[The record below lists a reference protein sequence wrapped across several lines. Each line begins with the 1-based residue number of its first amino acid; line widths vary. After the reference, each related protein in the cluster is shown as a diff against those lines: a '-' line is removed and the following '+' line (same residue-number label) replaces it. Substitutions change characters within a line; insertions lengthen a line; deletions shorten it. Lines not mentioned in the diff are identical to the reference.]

1 MNDTEDPLVGS
12 NVTLICR
19 ISKYLSTHNSSAP
32 EWSLK
37 KFGDNEII
45 RTINE
50 TNPPAGL
57 IFSTHFIASAFT
69 VHFFA
74 INNFVG
80 FQINT
85 TEFDGYYESRLELFD
100 VTHDTS
106 TTIFQCKSTVN
117 NKVVSKEISF
127 QMPVDINAEMIMA
140 FAIAVIVPI
149 IVCIGIGLGIK
160 MYYDKVSA
168 RRGMCILINLLN
180 LILN

>member
-37 KFGDNEII
+37 KIGDNEII

-50 TNPPAGL
+50 TNPPEGL
-57 IFSTHFIASAFT
+57 IFSTYYFIVSSFKL
-69 VHFFA
+69 HSFA
-74 INNFVG
+74 LNNKG
-80 FQINT
+80 IQINT
-85 TEFDGYYESRLELFD
+85 VIESDMYYESRLELFD
-100 VTHDTS
+100 VTLNTS

-127 QMPVDINAEMIMA
+127 Q
-140 FAIAVIVPI
+140 
-149 IVCIGIGLGIK
+149 IK
-160 MYYDKVSA
+160 GKLFSNQQ
-168 RRGMCILINLLN
+168 RILSSRITF
-180 LILN
+180 IFI